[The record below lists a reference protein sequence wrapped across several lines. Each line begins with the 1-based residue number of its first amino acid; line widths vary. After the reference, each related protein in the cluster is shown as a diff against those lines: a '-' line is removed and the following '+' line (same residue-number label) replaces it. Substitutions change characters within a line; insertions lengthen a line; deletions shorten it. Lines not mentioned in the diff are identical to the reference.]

1 MIINLINR
9 ESAEG
14 DPILPKAGS
23 FLLGRDVI
31 ILARECYQKNMNKE
45 ISAKKKY
52 NKKKTK
58 KSNNLRRC
66 GMTFEEKTIKSQRIY
81 EGAIINLRRDEVTVQ
96 KGTSKR
102 EIIEHNGG
110 AVLAAVT
117 DTGKLVMVR
126 QYRKAAERVMLE
138 VPAGKIDPGESPEDA
153 AKRELK
159 EETGY
164 TAGNIKFLMQ
174 FYPSVGYSEEI
185 LYLYLCTE
193 LTSGETN
200 FDENEA
206 IDIEEYEVN
215 KLYKMAMDGDI
226 QDAKTIIAVL
236 TVRNL
241 IEAGKIEG
249 ETLA

>member
-1 MIINLINR
+1 M
-9 ESAEG
+9 A
-14 DPILPKAGS
+14 
-23 FLLGRDVI
+23 
-31 ILARECYQKNMNKE
+31 
-45 ISAKKKY
+45 
-52 NKKKTK
+52 
-58 KSNNLRRC
+58 
-66 GMTFEEKTIKSQRIY
+66 FEEKTIKSERIY

-117 DTGKLVMVR
+117 DEGKLVMVR
-126 QYRKAAERVMLE
+126 QYRKAAGRVMLE
-138 VPAGKIDPGESPEDA
+138 VPAGKIDPGESPEEA

-164 TAGNIKFLMQ
+164 TAENIKFLMQ

-185 LYLYLCTE
+185 LYLYLCRE
-193 LTSGETN
+193 LTPGETN

-215 KLYKMAMDGDI
+215 KLYKMAMEGAL
-226 QDAKTIIAVL
+226 QDAKTILAIL
-236 TVRNL
+236 TVKNL
-241 IEAGKIEG
+241 MEEGKLAAGTSAKG
-249 ETLA
+249 RK